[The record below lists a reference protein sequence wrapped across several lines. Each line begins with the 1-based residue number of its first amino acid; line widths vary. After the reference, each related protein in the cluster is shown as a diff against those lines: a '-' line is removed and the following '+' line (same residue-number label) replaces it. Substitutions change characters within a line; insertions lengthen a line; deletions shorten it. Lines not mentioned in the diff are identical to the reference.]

1 MFLSVGHKVVWTC
14 LNNMSSFNKDNA
26 LIPMTKEEE
35 EIDRKKR
42 HAEAQRRYRENKG
55 NKKRSEMSSEEK
67 NWRRLLDRESQRK
80 RRANMTKE
88 QKDAIRAK
96 DRERKPKKGRKKGN
110 IDCKEKQTGRQ
121 QKNNCR
127 IQRKIRENRT
137 EEEKE
142 KVNADIAAKKREMRS
157 DFTRRGK
164 YLARKQAREGMRF
177 CRKFG
182 YLQRYKQRKC
192 RDDRDPTEFR
202 WFAVDK
208 HGFSTWNSYYQRRQ
222 KSGRFLR
229 TFRKSNDRKR
239 EMNRKR
245 VQKHRQKVKKM
256 LEEPV
261 IIQDYGKKSDYEL
274 LRDKNIEE
282 LKRLKKESGLFD

>member
-14 LNNMSSFNKDNA
+14 LNNMSSFNKDNV

-67 NWRRLLDRESQRK
+67 NWRRLLDRENQRK
-80 RRANMTKE
+80 RRTNMTKE

-96 DRERKPKKGRKKGN
+96 DRERKPKKGRKKRN

-137 EEEKE
+137 EEE
-142 KVNADIAAKKREMRS
+142 
-157 DFTRRGK
+157 
-164 YLARKQAREGMRF
+164 QALR
-177 CRKFG
+177 
-182 YLQRYKQRKC
+182 
-192 RDDRDPTEFR
+192 
-202 WFAVDK
+202 
-208 HGFSTWNSYYQRRQ
+208 
-222 KSGRFLR
+222 RFL
-229 TFRKSNDRKR
+229 
-239 EMNRKR
+239 
-245 VQKHRQKVKKM
+245 
-256 LEEPV
+256 
-261 IIQDYGKKSDYEL
+261 
-274 LRDKNIEE
+274 
-282 LKRLKKESGLFD
+282 